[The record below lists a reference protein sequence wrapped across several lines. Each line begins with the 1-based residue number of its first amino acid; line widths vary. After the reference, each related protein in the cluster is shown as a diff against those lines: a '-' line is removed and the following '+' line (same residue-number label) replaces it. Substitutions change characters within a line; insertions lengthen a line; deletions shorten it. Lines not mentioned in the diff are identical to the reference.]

1 MRHLA
6 IERSEEPRGARTY
19 GFAMQSRAS
28 VVWWALPA
36 PLPRT
41 PNPPASVAIYSLNHS
56 AIGRSTHAAG
66 TASAHAGYIL
76 RPSAC
81 TAVAGEHVPEC
92 GPGNAAAVRSWLD
105 GQEASDRKNGR
116 VLDKVRVAFPIE
128 LNPDQQHA
136 LIKEFGQRLTG
147 GQVPWLAAIHNGPQ
161 DADNPHAHVIVR
173 DRHVET
179 GKRALA
185 LSEKGSTDKIREL
198 WETVTN
204 EHLQR
209 AGRPERID
217 RRSLADQAEA
227 ARLVGDHEKAAK
239 LDRAPTIHIGPN
251 ALAIEAK
258 GLKPVSAPKAE
269 GARVIDYPKIDKG
282 RSRSDYNAEIIDL
295 NQRREA
301 LRMEPPP
308 PSPSVQRVITAQD
321 DKPKPAP
328 AVDPLKAAH
337 ERKRKVKRY
346 WQLVDDI
353 EDDDTPSPMTDAE
366 KVAAVEKLMDRA
378 EWKQAFEAKN
388 ALEAA
393 QRAVK
398 NHDATNRP
406 SNPLAG
412 LWRAAKA
419 LVGADPIK
427 AQRQGLLDAQTRAE
441 GHLKKITEG
450 WAPGGALRLKAEMGA
465 YREVSAQVS
474 EIEGRRAQLTSKK
487 DEARDLYRDV
497 GQDIEATKPARQ
509 RLKDLELLKATCADD
524 EKRHLAMKQTRKLL
538 TGWGDDHAEAVIR
551 LEPDDRMRSKLEK
564 VHEWAQREAVF
575 ADPAR
580 RAELERQAEAQRK
593 PEDDYGPGLSMGGP

>member
-1 MRHLA
+1 M
-6 IERSEEPRGARTY
+6 
-19 GFAMQSRAS
+19 
-28 VVWWALPA
+28 
-36 PLPRT
+36 
-41 PNPPASVAIYSLNHS
+41 AIYSLNHS

-66 TASAHAGYIL
+66 TAAAHAGYVL

-136 LIKEFGQRLTG
+136 LIRDFGQRLTG

-161 DADNPHAHVIVR
+161 DADNPHAHLIVR
-173 DRHVET
+173 DRHIET

-198 WETVTN
+198 WETVAN

-227 ARLVGDHEKAAK
+227 ARLAGDHEKAAA
-239 LDRAPTIHIGPN
+239 LDRKPTIHIGP
-251 ALAIEAK
+251 APLRMEAR
-258 GLKPVSAPKAE
+258 GEKPVSKSKPQ
-269 GARVIDYPKIDKG
+269 GARVIDYPNIDKG

-308 PSPSVQRVITAQD
+308 PAPTVQKVITA
-321 DKPKPAP
+321 PTTPAP
-328 AVDPLKAAH
+328 GIDPAKVAQ

-346 WQLVDDI
+346 WQLVDEI

-366 KVAAVEKLMDRA
+366 KVAAVEKLMGRA
-378 EWKQAFEAKN
+378 EWKESFDAKS

-393 QRAVK
+393 QSAVL
-398 NHDATNRP
+398 NHDASNRP
-406 SNPLAG
+406 SNPIAG
-412 LWRAAKA
+412 LWRAAKG

-427 AQRQGLLDAQTRAE
+427 AQRQRLLDAQARAE

-450 WAPGGALRLKAEMGA
+450 WAPGGALRLKAEMEA
-465 YREVSAQVS
+465 FRQVSAQVS
-474 EIEGRRAQLTSKK
+474 QIEGRRAHLTAKK
-487 DEARDLYRDV
+487 DEARDLYREV
-497 GQDIEATKPARQ
+497 GQDIEATKAARQ
-509 RLKDLELLKATCADD
+509 RLKDLELLKASYAAD
-524 EKRHLAMKQTRKLL
+524 EKAHSAMKSTRKLL
-538 TGWGDDHAEAVIR
+538 TGWGEDHADAVIR
-551 LEPDDRMRSKLEK
+551 LEPDEGMRSKLEK
-564 VHEWAQREAVF
+564 VHEWAQREAAF

-593 PEDDYGPGLSMGGP
+593 PDDYSPGRSMGGR

>member
-1 MRHLA
+1 
-6 IERSEEPRGARTY
+6 
-19 GFAMQSRAS
+19 
-28 VVWWALPA
+28 
-36 PLPRT
+36 
-41 PNPPASVAIYSLNHS
+41 VAIYSLNHS

-136 LIKEFGQRLTG
+136 LITDFGQRLTG
-147 GQVPWLAAIHNGPQ
+147 GHVPWLAAIHNGPQ

-173 DRHVET
+173 DRHIET

-198 WETVTN
+198 WETVAN
-204 EHLQR
+204 EHLAR

-258 GLKPVSAPKAE
+258 GLKPVSAPKPE
-269 GARVIDYPKIDKG
+269 GARIIDYPKIDKG
-282 RSRSDYNAEIIDL
+282 RSRSAYNAEIIDL

-301 LRMEPPP
+301 MRMEPPP
-308 PSPSVQRVITAQD
+308 PASPVQKVITTPTTQ
-321 DKPKPAP
+321 PKPAP
-328 AVDPLKAAH
+328 GIDPAKVAQ

-346 WQLVDDI
+346 WQLLDEI

-366 KVAAVEKLMDRA
+366 KVAAVEKLMDRQQ
-378 EWKQAFEAKN
+378 WKQNFDAKN

-398 NHDATNRP
+398 NHDASNRP
-406 SNPLAG
+406 SNPLVG
-412 LWRAAKA
+412 LWRAAKG

-474 EIEGRRAQLTSKK
+474 QIEGRRAHLTAKK
-487 DEARDLYRDV
+487 DEARDLYREV

-509 RLKDLELLKATCADD
+509 KLKDLELLKASYAAD
-524 EKRHLAMKQTRKLL
+524 EKAHSAMKSTRKLL
-538 TGWGDDHAEAVIR
+538 TGWGDDHAAAVIR
-551 LEPDDRMRSKLEK
+551 LEPDDRVRSKLEE
-564 VHEWAQREAVF
+564 VHEWAQREAAF

-593 PEDDYGPGLSMGGP
+593 PDDYSPGRSMGGP

>member
-1 MRHLA
+1 MVML
-6 IERSEEPRGARTY
+6 RT
-19 GFAMQSRAS
+19 
-28 VVWWALPA
+28 

-258 GLKPVSAPKAE
+258 GLKPVSAPKPE
-269 GARVIDYPKIDKG
+269 GARIIDYPKIDKG
-282 RSRSDYNAEIIDL
+282 RSRSAYNAEIIDI
-295 NQRREA
+295 NERRAMPQPPRPKPPNIAQRLVDTQSAERKERPEKPSLSDAARDAAVRRYWELVDEIDEAAPPPLMDDAAKMAAFDKRMAEEKKRAMDEAFEKAGVAMKA
-301 LRMEPPP
+301 LRDHDE
-308 PSPSVQRVITAQD
+308 QH
-321 DKPKPAP
+321 KPTSAIG
-328 AVDPLKAAH
+328 AA
-337 ERKRKVKRY
+337 
-346 WQLVDDI
+346 
-353 EDDDTPSPMTDAE
+353 
-366 KVAAVEKLMDRA
+366 
-378 EWKQAFEAKN
+378 WK
-388 ALEAA
+388 
-393 QRAVK
+393 
-398 NHDATNRP
+398 
-406 SNPLAG
+406 
-412 LWRAAKA
+412 AAKA
-419 LVGADPIK
+419 LLGVDPTK
-427 AQRQGLLDAQTRAE
+427 TQRAALVAAQDAQLRSCAA
-441 GHLKKITEG
+441 LKAG
-450 WAPGGALRLKAEMGA
+450 WENGGAEYVKAEDKA
-465 YREVSAQVS
+465 FSIVSAEAQQIERQHDRLAAKKAEARELYREV
-474 EIEGRRAQLTSKK
+474 
-487 DEARDLYRDV
+487 
-497 GQDIEATKPARQ
+497 GQEIEATKPARQ
-509 RLKDLELLKATCADD
+509 LSKDLVTLKASYADD
-524 EKRHLAMKQTRKLL
+524 EKRHLAMKNTRQLL
-538 TGWGDDHAEAVIR
+538 KGWGDDRAQAVIH
-551 LEPDDRMRSKLEK
+551 LEPDDRTRAKLEK
-564 VHEWAQREAVF
+564 VHDWAQRETAM

-580 RAELERQAEAQRK
+580 RMQLEQQHRQT
-593 PEDDYGPGLSMGGP
+593 GPSYSPSRRMR